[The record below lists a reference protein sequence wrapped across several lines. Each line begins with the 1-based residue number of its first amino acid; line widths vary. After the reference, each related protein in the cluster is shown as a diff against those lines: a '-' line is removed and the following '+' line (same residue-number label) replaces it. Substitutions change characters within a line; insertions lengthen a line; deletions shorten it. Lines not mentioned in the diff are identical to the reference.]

1 MTSNYLDSFIDAA
14 GQALKIEIDDA
25 WKPAVRT
32 NLQIV
37 LQHAAKLDA
46 FPLPDDAEPA
56 PVFQA

>member
-56 PVFQA
+56 PVFKA

>member
-1 MTSNYLDSFIDAA
+1 MPTDSLDSFIDAGA
-14 GQALKIEIDDA
+14 EALNIQIDDA

-56 PVFQA
+56 PVFKA

>member
-1 MTSNYLDSFIDAA
+1 MPDDSLDSLIDAA
-14 GQALKIEIDDA
+14 AEALRIPIDDA

-37 LQHAAKLDA
+37 LRHAEILDA

-56 PVFQA
+56 PIFKA